1 MVLYGGK
8 ATKRNTVFK
17 NKTSINTSN
26 VNNIIPSNS
35 GRPSPVNQHTSDWR
49 LKDIIPSFETPKAY
63 ADEVSTPV
71 ESAPEVTKEYDNWY
85 NKRSANAVTADNTD
99 TSKMSVFDE
108 NNSDHIKNS
117 GTKGGI
123 FDGLFGGFFDI
134 REDSPKYVPKEVDAV
149 KQFDENNNNK
159 NNDKSD
165 TFKPTPN
172 IEKTD
177 NFNEFVAPS
186 SVGQF
191 QDDSLLKEI
200 SASRDKNPDA
210 FAGLGAW
217 SKPQSTMNISG
228 GASGFD
234 KALHGKVQTQLNR
247 QDLNRE
253 MKDVNTIWRQNFVLT
268 FGQEGAPTKAEAR
281 DWINQQKQK
290 IGTRDNIGGYN
301 YGGYQKMYMDD
312 LEDRFTNLYSM
323 GNKGN
328 NNRKLTKAEELS
340 NIQQTRNLT
349 DKEANQFAILTG
361 QKPKVNK
368 AEIKKPTIENPFP
381 EVGNSFG
388 GYEQFL

>member
-1 MVLYGGK
+1 MGFREATQRNQKFQKSTSISTSNINKVNVPPV
-8 ATKRNTVFK
+8 TKR
-17 NKTSINTSN
+17 
-26 VNNIIPSNS
+26 PSNI
-35 GRPSPVNQHTSDWR
+35 GQHTTDWR
-49 LKDIIPSFETPKAY
+49 LKDIVNFGTVPTASAARGDDYK
-63 ADEVSTPV
+63 V
-71 ESAPEVTKEYDNWY
+71 ENI
-85 NKRSANAVTADNTD
+85 D

-108 NNSDHIKNS
+108 NNPEHMKNS
-117 GTKGGI
+117 GLGG
-123 FDGLFGGFFDI
+123 GLFSGWFGEPSYI
-134 REDSPKYVPKEVDAV
+134 SNVANAETQKQTEVIDKVAEGV
-149 KQFDENNNNK
+149 TTTA
-159 NNDKSD
+159 KSD

-210 FAGLGAW
+210 FVGLGAW

-323 GNKGN
+323 GNKDN
-328 NNRKLTKAEELS
+328 KNRKLTKAEELS
-340 NIQQTRNLT
+340 NIQQERDLT
-349 DKEANQFAILTG
+349 EKERQQLGTLTG
-361 QKPKVNK
+361 TLEKPK
-368 AEIKKPTIENPFP
+368 KKKIEYAADGTWVNPFP
-381 EVGNSFG
+381 NNTNFG